1 MLLTISEIGISEK
14 TNENKNKNNNYYTV
28 LQEVSILTSPLI
40 ILIENLLNDN
50 THYR

>member
-14 TNENKNKNNNYYTV
+14 TNENKNKNNYYYTV
-28 LQEVSILTSPLI
+28 LQEVIILTPLI